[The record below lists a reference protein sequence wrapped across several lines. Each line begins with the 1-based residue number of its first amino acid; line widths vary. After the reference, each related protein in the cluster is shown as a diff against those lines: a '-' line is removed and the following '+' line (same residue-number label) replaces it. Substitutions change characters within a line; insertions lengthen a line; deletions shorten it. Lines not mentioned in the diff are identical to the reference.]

1 MRLLLI
7 DDHVMFR
14 QGLKFLL
21 SDLDESLQFMES
33 GSCEKAVDLLADD
46 TCDLILLDL
55 NMPGIKGL
63 GALRMILAAAP
74 QVPVAVLSGETGSDL
89 IRAAI
94 DEGASGFV
102 PKASSSE
109 LLVAA
114 LQLILAGGVY
124 LPEDVLGE
132 SVTERSTAGDKQ
144 LDLLSQRQT
153 DVLLRAIKGQPN
165 KVIAIDMG
173 IAEGTVKTHLS
184 AAFKILG
191 VHNRTEAVFAAARLG
206 LTPENA
212 AD

>member
-14 QGLKFLL
+14 QGLKLLL

-33 GSCEKAVDLLADD
+33 GSCEKAVDLLAGD

-63 GALRMILAAAP
+63 GALRMILGAAP
-74 QVPVAVLSGETGSDL
+74 EVPVAVLSGETGSDL

-102 PKASSSE
+102 PKSSSSE

-132 SVTERSTAGDKQ
+132 SIAERSTASDKQ
-144 LDLLSQRQT
+144 LDLLSHRQT

-206 LTPENA
+206 LTPENV

>member
-14 QGLKFLL
+14 QGLKLLL

-33 GSCEKAVDLLADD
+33 GSCEKAVDLLAGD
-46 TCDLILLDL
+46 TFDLILLDL

-63 GALRMILAAAP
+63 GALRMILGAAP
-74 QVPVAVLSGETGSDL
+74 EVPVAVLSGETGSDL

-102 PKASSSE
+102 PKSSSSE

-132 SVTERSTAGDKQ
+132 SIAERSTASDKQ
-144 LDLLSQRQT
+144 LDLLSHRQT

-206 LTPENA
+206 LTPENV

>member
-14 QGLKFLL
+14 QGLKLLL

-33 GSCEKAVDLLADD
+33 GSCEKAVDLLAGD

-63 GALRMILAAAP
+63 GALRMILGAAP
-74 QVPVAVLSGETGSDL
+74 EVPVAVLSGETGSDL

-102 PKASSSE
+102 PKSSSSE

-132 SVTERSTAGDKQ
+132 SIAERSTASDKQ
-144 LDLLSQRQT
+144 LDLLSHRQT

-206 LTPENA
+206 LTPEHV